1 MAACGS
7 PELNGAD
14 LPCVMSDVRE
24 ILKAEREGVNGKRE
38 EGENSSKV
46 SPKGRCAAVKSV
58 KKPSSGAAAA
68 FGPSQRSRVFQ
79 ITQQNPAVNLVC
91 LIAVY
96 QVLGGICLGQGL
108 RQGTLCTDHN
118 YTAVCSNDP
127 HAYSP
132 LPPTTFTKWGRCG
145 R

>member
-1 MAACGS
+1 MG
-7 PELNGAD
+7 D
-14 LPCVMSDVRE
+14 
-24 ILKAEREGVNGKRE
+24 GKRE
-38 EGENSSKV
+38 RTVPKCLLKDGERLSNRSRS
-46 SPKGRCAAVKSV
+46 RAAAR
-58 KKPSSGAAAA
+58 PSISAA

-79 ITQQNPAVNLVC
+79 ITQQNPTVNLVC